1 MRMKIFSWIL
11 AIVLCA
17 VLVVAGTYKFGH
29 WDTTAMS
36 LIFNLAAV
44 FCVHRLQTR
53 YYTQTVTIRVFAPE
67 KRRGFLFWV
76 SVLVESVAVWFVLF
90 SIGTGIAKVTDAY
103 NTFVHE
109 AVR

>member
-1 MRMKIFSWIL
+1 MKIFSWII
-11 AIVLCA
+11 AIVLCTA
-17 VLVVAGTYKFGH
+17 LVVAGTYRFGH

-36 LIFNLAAV
+36 LVLNLAAV

-53 YYTQTVTIRVFAPE
+53 YYRQAITIRVFAPE

-76 SVLVESVAVWFVLF
+76 AVLVESVAVWLVLF
-90 SIGTGIAKVTDAY
+90 GIGTGIAKVTDVY

-109 AVR
+109 AVQ